1 VLERPKRRIL
11 SFLRRR
17 WLPAAAAALLAAA
30 AAGCS
35 TLGYYAQAVHGHFAL
50 LAAARPIPHWLE
62 DPAAPEELK
71 RRLVRAQK
79 MRAFASR
86 ELGLP
91 DNGSYTEY
99 ADLKRPAA
107 VWNVFAAP
115 ELSLRLKT
123 WCYPVLGCAGYRGYF
138 DRAAAEGFA
147 QRLRAQGYD
156 VNVAPVPAYSTL
168 GWFDDPLLNT
178 FVHAGEA
185 ELARLI
191 FHELAHQ
198 VAYARDDTVFNE
210 SLATLVERVGVARWL
225 AAEADETTRIAYA
238 REQSRREDFLR
249 LLLEHKRQ
257 LAAVYDSDA
266 DDADKRRRKREV
278 FAALRAEY
286 QRLKAQRWDGFAG
299 YDRYFA
305 QELGNAHLA
314 AVGAYNDLV
323 PAFEALLRVHGGDL
337 PRFYARVKELAW
349 APREARL
356 AALQAALAKGD

>member
-1 VLERPKRRIL
+1 MV
-11 SFLRRR
+11 
-17 WLPAAAAALLAAA
+17 AVAAALAAAA

-35 TLGYYAQAVHGHFAL
+35 TVGYYAQAVHGHIAL
-50 LAAARPIPHWLE
+50 LAAARPIPQWLD
-62 DPAAPEELK
+62 DPAADGDLK
-71 RRLVRAQK
+71 RRLARAQQI
-79 MRAFASR
+79 RAFASR

-91 DNGSYTEY
+91 DNGSYTAY

-115 ELSLRLKT
+115 ELSLQLKT

-138 DRAAAEGFA
+138 ERAAAEDYA

-156 VNVAPVPAYSTL
+156 VSVAPVPAYSTL

-178 FVHAGEA
+178 FVYAGQG

-198 VAYARDDTVFNE
+198 VAYAKDDTVFNE
-210 SLATLVERVGVARWL
+210 SFATLVERVGVARWL
-225 AAEADETTRIAYA
+225 ATAGDEATRAAYA
-238 REQSRREDFLR
+238 QQQARREDFLR
-249 LLLEHKRQ
+249 LLLEHKRR

-266 DDADKRRRKREV
+266 DEQDKRRRKREV
-278 FAALRAEY
+278 FAALKDEY
-286 QRLKAQRWDGFAG
+286 ARIKTERWGGFAG

-323 PAFEALLRVHGGDL
+323 PAFEALLRAQENDL
-337 PRFYARVKELAW
+337 PRFYARVKELAR
-349 APREARL
+349 APREARI
-356 AALQAALAKGD
+356 AALQAALAKN

>member
-1 VLERPKRRIL
+1 L
-11 SFLRRR
+11 LRRR
-17 WLPAAAAALLAAA
+17 WLPVAAVALLAAAA

-35 TLGYYAQAVHGHFAL
+35 TVGYYAQAVHGHLAL
-50 LAAARPIPHWLE
+50 LAAARPIPQWLE
-62 DPAAPEELK
+62 DPAADEALK
-71 RRLVRAQK
+71 QRLARAQEI
-79 MRAFASR
+79 RAFASR

-91 DNGSYTEY
+91 DNGSYTAY

-115 ELSLRLKT
+115 ELSLQLKT

-138 DRAAAEGFA
+138 DRAAAEDYA
-147 QRLRAQGYD
+147 QQLRAQGYD

-178 FVHAGEA
+178 FVHAGEG

-198 VAYARDDTVFNE
+198 VAYAKGDTVFNE
-210 SLATLVERVGVARWL
+210 SFATLVERVGVRRWL
-225 AAEADETTRIAYA
+225 AAAADEATRAAYA
-238 REQSRREDFLR
+238 QQQARREDFLR

-257 LAAVYDSDA
+257 LAAVYDSA
-266 DDADKRRRKREV
+266 ASDDDKRGRKREI

-286 QRLKAQRWDGFAG
+286 ARIKAERWGGFAG

-323 PAFEALLRVHGGDL
+323 PAFAALLRAHGDDL
-337 PRFYARVKELAW
+337 PRFYARVRELARA
-349 APREARL
+349 APAARM
-356 AALQAALAKGD
+356 AALQAALARN